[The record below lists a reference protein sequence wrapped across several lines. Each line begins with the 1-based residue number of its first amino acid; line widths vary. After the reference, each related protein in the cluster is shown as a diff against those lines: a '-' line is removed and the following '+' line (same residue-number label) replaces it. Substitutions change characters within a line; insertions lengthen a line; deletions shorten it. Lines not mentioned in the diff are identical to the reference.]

1 MAALFAFVLYL
12 MLKEKFGGAASFA
25 AGIVLL
31 TSPAVQAQSAMV
43 MADIPV
49 ALFSLLAAMS
59 FGRFLDT
66 ECSLDVVGFG
76 ECSLP
81 SPYDGA
87 LRYLPRLR
95 NGAATESVLRL
106 AVLPTALPGRFHT
119 KISQYMVFS
128 IGNCIHSPANAT
140 DSERATYIFLIG
152 NEFRFCAVQFFSPL
166 PISIS
171 WSRLAKDL
179 KASPHSCFFSSRGVQ

>member
-1 MAALFAFVLYL
+1 MFLMAALFAFVLYL

-106 AVLPTALPGRFHT
+106 AHLP
-119 KISQYMVFS
+119 
-128 IGNCIHSPANAT
+128 
-140 DSERATYIFLIG
+140 RA
-152 NEFRFCAVQFFSPL
+152 P
-166 PISIS
+166 
-171 WSRLAKDL
+171 
-179 KASPHSCFFSSRGVQ
+179 